1 MLTRRQI
8 RVRTIAYA
16 LVPLASGPLASTVS
30 QAQRIQYPPTAKV
43 DTVDDYHGTKVR
55 DPYRWLEAIES
66 PAVANWIKNQNA
78 VTMPYLEALPGRDIF
93 KNRITALYNYART
106 SAPFFEGG
114 RWFYV
119 KNSGLQRQSV
129 WYSARTLDGAEEL
142 VIDPNVLSPDGSV
155 ALSGFIPSPDGK
167 VFAYGQSEGG
177 SDWVTFYVRDFA
189 TKQNTADTIRWSKFG
204 GPSWTARRQRLLLL
218 ALPDA
223 SQGRRAQGEA
233 RTSRAV
239 LSPPRYA
246 AVRGRQRSTNARTIR
261 AGSCSAGRTKRGS
274 TYSFSPRAA
283 PTRTSCTS
291 PTSATRCDPNVSAP
305 IRPVV
310 TGHDGELFPVRR
322 RQRPAVSPDRQGRA
336 AAKDRIRRP
345 WQPRSRRTGRR

>member
-1 MLTRRQI
+1 
-8 RVRTIAYA
+8 
-16 LVPLASGPLASTVS
+16 
-30 QAQRIQYPPTAKV
+30 
-43 DTVDDYHGTKVR
+43 
-55 DPYRWLEAIES
+55 
-66 PAVANWIKNQNA
+66 
-78 VTMPYLEALPGRDIF
+78 MPYLEALPGRDIF

-204 GPSWTARRQRLLLL
+204 CLQTGGKCLFYSRYPTPPKGRSSSEARASRLYTTARPTQSEEWK
-218 ALPDA
+218 P
-223 SQGRRAQGEA
+223 S
-233 RTSRAV
+233 
-239 LSPPRYA
+239 
-246 AVRGRQRSTNARTIR
+246 ARTIR
-261 AGSCSAGRTKRGS
+261 A
-274 TYSFSPRAA
+274 
-283 PTRTSCTS
+283 
-291 PTSATRCDPNVSAP
+291 
-305 IRPVV
+305 
-310 TGHDGELFPVRR
+310 VRVR
-322 RQRPAVSPDRQGRA
+322 LDR
-336 AAKDRIRRP
+336 
-345 WQPRSRRTGRR
+345 